1 MNILIINGPNLNLLG
16 KREPEIYGNLS
27 FEEYFEELK
36 SQFPMVNL
44 SYYQSNC
51 EGKIIDAIHSA
62 GYDGKTNAIVLNAG
76 AYSHYSIAIADAIA
90 AIPIPVAEVHIS
102 NIFSR
107 EEKRHKSVLSGVCC
121 GFVCG
126 FGLKG
131 YELAINAIIQQG
143 KE

>member
-36 SQFPMVNL
+36 GQFSKVNL

-51 EGKIIDAIHSA
+51 EGKIIDAIHNA
-62 GYDGKTNAIVLNAG
+62 GYEGEIDAIVLNAG
-76 AYSHYSIAIADAIA
+76 AYSHYSFAIADAIA
-90 AIPIPVAEVHIS
+90 AVPIPVAEVHIS

-121 GFVCG
+121 GFICG
-126 FGLKG
+126 FGLRG
-131 YELAINAIIQQG
+131 YELAINALIHQG
-143 KE
+143 EE